1 MQKSTPYYCRIEFDE
16 CRDQLDFEDRDYL
29 RGRARYEVYR
39 LSDVNA
45 TDRYNIA
52 IDTLICVRQLIEN
65 KVGGQVGVEVA
76 ATLVDELRASF
87 ESSREILGV
96 QDRCQ
101 SVAQYSARVR
111 QITREQQE
119 MALRNAKASNQAK
132 AFVKNF
138 IKPQASCTAIGLS
151 GDLGFILAGSA
162 KVNAGACLI
171 SNGRKYLKLSLGVG
185 GGVGAGFDVNIDYD
199 EYDVPE
205 SYYERFKPFTVSY
218 YLRSAVGLLGAV
230 IFESDAKKISVTR
243 PLQFGDMEFD
253 KAGAGAGG
261 FLVGAGRTDIKIL
274 PLGTDRD
281 YLLLSFYN
289 AYRWRAGWRATLHQ
303 STLGFVPP
311 S

>member
-1 MQKSTPYYCRIEFDE
+1 M
-16 CRDQLDFEDRDYL
+16 
-29 RGRARYEVYR
+29 
-39 LSDVNA
+39 
-45 TDRYNIA
+45 
-52 IDTLICVRQLIEN
+52 
-65 KVGGQVGVEVA
+65 
-76 ATLVDELRASF
+76 
-87 ESSREILGV
+87 
-96 QDRCQ
+96 
-101 SVAQYSARVR
+101 
-111 QITREQQE
+111 
-119 MALRNAKASNQAK
+119 
-132 AFVKNF
+132 
-138 IKPQASCTAIGLS
+138 
-151 GDLGFILAGSA
+151 
-162 KVNAGACLI
+162 NAGACLI

-289 AYRWRAGWRATLHQ
+289 AYR
-303 STLGFVPP
+303 
-311 S
+311 